1 MANSI
6 LTPTAVTREALRI
19 LHQKCNFIGSID
31 RQYDDQFAKTGAKIG
46 DSLKIRLPNQYTV
59 RSGATIQVQD
69 TTESSVTLQVATQK
83 GVDMQFS
90 SAELALSMDD
100 FSKRVLEP
108 AVSVLAA
115 AIEADALSMR
125 KNVYQQ
131 VDNVA
136 AAITSAKVLSCGRKL
151 DESLA
156 PMGDRKALLN
166 PNDMANSVEAL
177 KALFH
182 SGPEIGKQYREG
194 QMGKALG
201 FDFSQSTHLN
211 TQSCLARAS
220 YQTNDAT
227 AQTGS
232 TLTVDT
238 GTGAI
243 ALGETFTIAG
253 VYSVHPETKVSTGI
267 LQQFVTTAAYS
278 GTTTTITFAPAI
290 VASGAT
296 QNVSNAAAND
306 KALTFLGT
314 ASTDYGQSLFYR
326 PEAFTF
332 ATADLVLP
340 KGVDFAAREVLDGIS
355 MRIVRGY
362 DINADSLPTRIDV
375 LYGYKAIRPELACRL
390 ANLAPA

>member
-31 RQYDDQFAKTGAKIG
+31 RQYDDSFAKSGAKIG

-59 RSGATIQVQD
+59 RDGATIQAQD

-90 SAELALSMDD
+90 SAELTMSLDD
-100 FSKRVLEP
+100 FSKRILEP

-125 KNVYQQ
+125 KNVYNQ

-136 AAITSAKVLSCGRKL
+136 AAITSAKILACGRKL
-151 DESLA
+151 DENLA
-156 PMGDRKALLN
+156 PMGNRKALLN

-177 KALFH
+177 KSLFN
-182 SGPEIGKQYREG
+182 SAPEIGKQYREG
-194 QMGKALG
+194 QMGSALG

-278 GTTTTITFAPAI
+278 GTTTTIAFAPAI
-290 VASGAT
+290 VASGAS
-296 QNVSNAAAND
+296 QNVSNGAAND
-306 KALTFLGT
+306 KAVTFLGT

-332 ATADLVLP
+332 ATADLVMP
-340 KGVDFAAREVLDGIS
+340 KGVDMAAREVLDGIS
-355 MRIVRGY
+355 MRLVRAY
-362 DINADSLPTRIDV
+362 DINSDNFPVRLDV
-375 LYGYKAIRPELACRL
+375 YYGYKAIRPELACRL

>member
-1 MANSI
+1 MANTI

-31 RQYDDQFAKTGAKIG
+31 RQYDDSFAKSGAKIG

-59 RSGATIQVQD
+59 RSGATIQAQD

-90 SAELALSMDD
+90 SAELTMSLDD
-100 FSKRVLEP
+100 FSKRILEP

-125 KNVYQQ
+125 KNVYNQ

-211 TQSCLARAS
+211 TQSCLARAN

-227 AQTGS
+227 AQSGS
-232 TLTVDT
+232 SLTVDT

-278 GTTTTITFAPAI
+278 GTTTTIAFAPAI

-306 KALTFLGT
+306 KAVTFLGT

-332 ATADLVLP
+332 ATADLIMP
-340 KGVDFAAREVLDGIS
+340 KGVDMAAREVLDGIS
-355 MRIVRGY
+355 MRLVRAY
-362 DINADSLPTRIDV
+362 DINSDNFPVRLDV
-375 LYGYKAIRPELACRL
+375 YYGYKAIRPELACRL